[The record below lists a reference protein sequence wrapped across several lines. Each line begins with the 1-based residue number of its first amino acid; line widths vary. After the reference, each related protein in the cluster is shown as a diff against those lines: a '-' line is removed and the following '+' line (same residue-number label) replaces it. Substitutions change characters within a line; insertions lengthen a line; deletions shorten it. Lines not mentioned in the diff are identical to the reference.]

1 MGALQKRIAFV
12 GMTKQSGKG
21 TAAVSPY
28 LVGLGL
34 RGGGVFD
41 PGLEQESDAITYT
54 TRISP
59 DENRTAINPGAAFDT
74 RLYPKS
80 GALLAYAALGGI
92 TSTPGSPNTHVIV
105 PASTLP
111 YLTLASQLDTE
122 YQKLVDCKCDE
133 LTIQWSERQ
142 PVEVSAVFK
151 GITWTGYTA
160 SWTATNDESAA
171 VKFSP
176 PGGTFQ
182 LDAASGSPA
191 NAAITGGMISIKNN
205 LVPIP
210 LSKAIVPDDVFEAEQ
225 TIEVSFTLMPADT
238 TEFRKALT
246 GSGAGTAFTG
256 VPVFGSF
263 DVKYIIDANNDF
275 DFTGTRTAFFPTY
288 PDADP
293 AGGPA
298 ELTMVGRVKK
308 PAGAALTITVHNA
321 IAGY

>member
-1 MGALQKRIAFV
+1 MALQKRIAFV

-21 TAAVSPY
+21 TAATSPY
-28 LVGLGL
+28 LVGMGL
-34 RGGGVFD
+34 RGGGVRVG
-41 PGLEQESDAITYT
+41 GLEQESDAITYT

-59 DENRTAINPGAAFDT
+59 DENRVAINPGAAFPT

-80 GALLAYAALGGI
+80 GALLMYAALGGI
-92 TSTPGSPNTHVIV
+92 VSTPGSPNTHVIT

-122 YQKLVDCKCDE
+122 YHKVVDCKCDE
-133 LTIQWSERQ
+133 LTISWSERQ
-142 PVEVSAVFK
+142 PVEVEAVFK

-182 LDAASGSPA
+182 LDAVSSTPA
-191 NAAITGGMISIKNN
+191 NAAITGGSISIKNN

-210 LSKAIVPDDVFEAEQ
+210 LSKSILPDDVFEAEQ

-246 GSGAGTAFTG
+246 GSSGGTTFG
-256 VPVFGSF
+256 SVPVFGSF
-263 DVKYIIDANNDF
+263 DVKYIIDASNDF
-275 DFTGTRTAFFPTY
+275 DITGTRVAFFPEY
-288 PDADP
+288 PEADP

-308 PAGAALTITVHNA
+308 PVAAALTATVHNA